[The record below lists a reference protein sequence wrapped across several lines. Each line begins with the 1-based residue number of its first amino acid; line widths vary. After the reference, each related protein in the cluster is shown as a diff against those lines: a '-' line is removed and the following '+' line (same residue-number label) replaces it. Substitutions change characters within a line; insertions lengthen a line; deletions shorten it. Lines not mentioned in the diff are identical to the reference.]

1 MPNSSTSTS
10 TKSRLSIASFS
21 LTHDKDAIKTYRR
34 MANKTNNKDV
44 QMTYCKYLLQVAS
57 IYETKDHTT
66 NGGHK
71 RKTAATAAAVAAASS
86 PTIDKTRRRLLEEA
100 EYWIEKLAA
109 SGYPEALYIKGMWHA
124 TNDHACV
131 GLIYQ
136 GINHE
141 KAFKC
146 LRVAAKHGWVEA
158 SYQVARY
165 WKDRGDY
172 KKTLTNYKLA
182 AHQGHVLAN
191 YKMAKILLRGQ
202 LGQKVNIKQGL
213 EYLKSAADATSDDS
227 AQASFDLSCVYSDDI
242 EALGMERDCLASRK
256 NVTMAMQYLLK
267 AHRSGLVSA
276 YHQLGKVYEYGL
288 LDQVQD
294 RSIAFENYSK
304 AAEQGHAQA
313 MLDVS
318 RFYLQG
324 VPGLAI
330 PPHHELAFKWCQ
342 RSASHGLAQAEFA
355 LG

>member
-1 MPNSSTSTS
+1 MPPTAS
-10 TKSRLSIASFS
+10 KSKLSIASFS

-44 QMTYCKYLLQVAS
+44 QMTYCNYLLEVAS
-57 IYETKDHTT
+57 LYEVNNKTT
-66 NGGHK
+66 EESSSPK
-71 RKTAATAAAVAAASS
+71 RKNS
-86 PTIDKTRRRLLEEA
+86 PGPDKTRRRLQEEA

-109 SGYPEALYIKGMWHA
+109 GGYPEALYIKGMWHA
-124 TNDHACV
+124 TNDHDCV
-131 GLIYQ
+131 GMIYQ

-146 LRVAAKHGWVEA
+146 LRVAAKHGWIDA

-172 KKTLTNYKLA
+172 KKTLVHYKAA
-182 AHQGHVLAN
+182 AHKGHVLAN

-202 LGQKVNIKQGL
+202 LNQKVNIKQGL

-227 AQASFDLSCVYSDDI
+227 AQAAYDLSCIYSDDI

-256 NVTMAMQYLLK
+256 NVGMAMHYLLK
-267 AHRSGLVSA
+267 AHHSGLVGA
-276 YHQLGKVYEYGL
+276 YYQLGKVYELGL
-288 LDQVQD
+288 LDQPQD
-294 RSIAFENYSK
+294 LPCAFEHYSK
-304 AAEQGHAQA
+304 AAEQGHELA
-313 MLDVS
+313 MLALA

-324 VPGLAI
+324 VPGI
-330 PPHHELAFKWCQ
+330 PANLELAFKWCQ
-342 RSASHGLAQAEFA
+342 RSASHGLAEAEFV